1 MDGIMKIFQYNLGYI
16 IFERARGV
24 IEYTKLNKEY
34 DMLDRGQIRDPYR
47 SYDTCAEEF
56 AKGGWEL
63 VGEVDPSAFWE
74 AYPDSKL

>member
-1 MDGIMKIFQYNLGYI
+1 
-16 IFERARGV
+16 
-24 IEYTKLNKEY
+24 
-34 DMLDRGQIRDPYR
+34 MLDRGQIRDPYR
-47 SYDTCAEEF
+47 SYDTCAEEV

>member
-1 MDGIMKIFQYNLGYI
+1 
-16 IFERARGV
+16 
-24 IEYTKLNKEY
+24 
-34 DMLDRGQIRDPYR
+34 MLDRGQIRNPYL

-74 AYPDSKL
+74 AYPASKL